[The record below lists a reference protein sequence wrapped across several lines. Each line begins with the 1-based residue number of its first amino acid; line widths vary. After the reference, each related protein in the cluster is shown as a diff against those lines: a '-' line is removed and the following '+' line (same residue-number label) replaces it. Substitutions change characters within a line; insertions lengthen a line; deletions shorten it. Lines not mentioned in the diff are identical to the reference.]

1 MLLAGDLML
10 KIIEAVDLLLLLVLF
25 FVLVLFL
32 FKCGYG

>member
-10 KIIEAVDLLLLLVLF
+10 KIIEVVDLLILLVLF
-25 FVLVLFL
+25 LVLVLFL